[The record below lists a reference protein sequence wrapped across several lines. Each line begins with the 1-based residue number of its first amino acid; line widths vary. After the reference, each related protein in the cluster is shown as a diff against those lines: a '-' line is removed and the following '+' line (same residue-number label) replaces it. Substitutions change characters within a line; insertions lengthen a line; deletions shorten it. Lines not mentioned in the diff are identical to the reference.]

1 MSSQWDAANPT
12 AANGVTDKM
21 IHDAEIRART
31 AKAKPLTVADVEAE
45 MRCGVANPKS
55 YAIYSAATA
64 DQLRNYL
71 DKLNDGRK
79 KDPKRFGISAEVGG
93 FAGLTQGISST
104 VPNFTGPIL
113 NTFKAYYLIALQKR
127 VCIMEA

>member
-21 IHDAEIRART
+21 IADYEARART
-31 AKAKPLTVADVEAE
+31 AKARPLTVADVEAS
-45 MRCGVANPKS
+45 MRLGIASPKT
-55 YAIYSAATA
+55 YALYSAATA

-71 DKLNDGRK
+71 EKLNDGRK
-79 KDPKRFGISAEVGG
+79 KDPKRFGITAEAGG
-93 FAGLTQGISST
+93 LAALTQSISPA

-113 NTFKAYYLIALQKR
+113 NAFKAYYLVALQKR
-127 VCIMEA
+127 VCQR

>member
-12 AANGVTDKM
+12 AANGVTDQM
-21 IHDAEIRART
+21 IRDAETRART
-31 AKAKPLTVADVEAE
+31 AKAKPITVADVEAE
-45 MRCGVANPKS
+45 MRRGVANPKS
-55 YAIYSAATA
+55 YALYSAATA

-71 DKLNDGRK
+71 DKLNEGRK

-93 FAGLTQGISST
+93 FGALTQGISST

-113 NTFKAYYLIALQKR
+113 NAFKAYYLVALQKR
-127 VCIMEA
+127 VRIHM